1 MRKMLW
7 SHWWEVLAGVGVG
20 LALALVIFAFAPVI
34 RAGNPCTVPASWGRL
49 AAVTE
54 VSVGRMLTFEAADGT
69 IRITSA
75 GCGNPP
81 KADVVLRSAN

>member
-1 MRKMLW
+1 MLLVVV
-7 SHWWEVLAGVGVG
+7 VLVGAALL
-20 LALALVIFAFAPVI
+20 LAQPAA

-54 VSVGRMLTFEAADGT
+54 VSVGRMLTFEASDGT

-81 KADVVLRSAN
+81 KADIVHRSAD